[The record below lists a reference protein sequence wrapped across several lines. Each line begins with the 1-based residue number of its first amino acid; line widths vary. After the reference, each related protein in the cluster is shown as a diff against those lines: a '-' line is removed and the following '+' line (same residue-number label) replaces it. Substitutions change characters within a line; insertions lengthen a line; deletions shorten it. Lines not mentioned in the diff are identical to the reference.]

1 MNAVMNSVAHACVP
15 AALEAET
22 GSPVLLP
29 SIENDVAT
37 LESAVSIVTDDIEAG
52 LAEPVIAALAR
63 LKVER
68 PPTFMRFRAELR
80 KANDDIRLPQLDA
93 MVTALAPEMP
103 GSEDGGEGGTVEK
116 IIGMVQALGELFTGT
131 DDEPYVRILRE
142 GHHEVWALASDGFR
156 EWVAFNY
163 YADNGRAPRAAQ
175 LADAFATLAGF
186 ARHEG
191 ETHEVHLRVAVDR
204 AGGYLLDT
212 GDDRWRV
219 IRCTAAGWQVF
230 DDSPVRFRRTKGTRP
245 LPVPDSSGTRADLFA
260 LVNVADADEL
270 LVVTALLE
278 CFRPDTAYPV
288 IEWSG
293 EQGSGKSTSAANCRA
308 LVDPKDVLLRANPKS
323 VEDVFVGA
331 RNNHVVNY
339 NNLSHLSG
347 ELQDALCTLSTGG
360 GHAGRRLYTNDE
372 EAVYDAKR
380 PVFMNG
386 ITTLA
391 TQADL
396 LSRVVRIECPPL
408 GGERVSDADLAAVM
422 ETRGPR
428 ALGYLLNTFCRA
440 LARLPSIEL
449 SRPPRLMDFA
459 RLGEAIAQGEGEAL
473 GHFSALYDR
482 ALEAAAVQSI
492 ESTPVIEALVCYARE
507 NSPIIETVGDLLQ
520 KLEQHAGPRR
530 DTAWPKTAKGLSDA
544 LRRAAPALRLMGV
557 EVTFG
562 AKGNAGRSVTVRC
575 SSSSVDVKGRIS
587 PSPPSP
593 PSPNR
598 PESDGRDG
606 RDGDSGVL
614 THAAEEEPPPSTPAP
629 APAAVEEF

>member
-1 MNAVMNSVAHACVP
+1 MDSVAHALTTEVV
-15 AALEAET
+15 ETET
-22 GSPVLLP
+22 GSPVSLP
-29 SIENDVAT
+29 SIEDVVAT
-37 LESAVSIVTDDIEAG
+37 VEAAVTVVADDIETG
-52 LAEPVIAALAR
+52 LSEPVIAALAR

-68 PPTFMRFRAELR
+68 PPTFMRLRAALR
-80 KANDDIRLPQLDA
+80 TANDDIRLPQLDS
-93 MVTALAPEMP
+93 MVAALAPETP
-103 GSEDGGEGGTVEK
+103 DGEDGEGGTVEK
-116 IIGMVQALGELFTGT
+116 IVGMVQALGELFTGT
-131 DDEPYVRILRE
+131 DDEPYVRILRD
-142 GHHEVWALASDGFR
+142 GHHEVWALASGGFR

-191 ETHEVHLRVAVDR
+191 ETHEVHLRVAVDP
-204 AGGYLLDT
+204 AGGYLLDV
-212 GDDRWRV
+212 GDDEWRV
-219 IRCTAAGWQVF
+219 IRCTAAGWQVL
-230 DDSPVRFRRTKGTRP
+230 DDSPIRFRRTKGTRP
-245 LPVPDSSGTRADLFA
+245 LPVPDSSGSRADLFA
-260 LVNVADADEL
+260 LVNVADIDEL

-293 EQGSGKSTSAANCRA
+293 EQGSGKSTSAANCRS

-360 GHAGRRLYTNDE
+360 GHAGRRLYTNDD

-408 GGERVSDADLAAVM
+408 GGDRVSDTDLATIM
-422 ETRGPR
+422 EKRGPR
-428 ALGYLLNTFCRA
+428 ALGYLLNTFCHA
-440 LARLPSIEL
+440 LAQLPTIEL
-449 SRPPRLMDFA
+449 RNPPRLMDFA
-459 RLGEAIAQGEGEAL
+459 RLGEAIAQSEGEAP
-473 GHFSALYDR
+473 GHFSTLYGR
-482 ALEAAAVQSI
+482 ALEIAAVQSI
-492 ESTPVIEALVCYARE
+492 ESTPAIETLVGYVRE
-507 NSPIIETVGDLLQ
+507 NTPVMETVGDLLQ
-520 KLEQHAGPRR
+520 LLEQHAGGSRR

-562 AKGNAGRSVTVRC
+562 AKGNAGRSVTVKC
-575 SSSSVDVKGRIS
+575 SSSAVDVGRRIL

-606 RDGDSGVL
+606 DSGVL
-614 THAAEEEPPPSTPAP
+614 THVQREESPSPAP
-629 APAAVEEF
+629 SPAGVEEF